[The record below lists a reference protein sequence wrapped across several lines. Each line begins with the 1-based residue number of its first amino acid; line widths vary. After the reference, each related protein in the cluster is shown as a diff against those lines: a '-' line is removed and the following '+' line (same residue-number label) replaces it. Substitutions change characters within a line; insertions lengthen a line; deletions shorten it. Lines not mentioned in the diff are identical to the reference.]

1 MNAAADAVT
10 PGFPL
15 ALAPLMGEDNVVL
28 VRLELRGADGQLVSD
43 NFYWRAAHEAPIARW
58 TGLRPLRSLRRLPR
72 RTKARCRSRC
82 ATRDR
87 WRRLKIS

>member
-43 NFYWRAAHEAPIARW
+43 NFYWRAANEAAYRA
-58 TGLRPLRSLRRLPR
+58 LDRLAP
-72 RTKARCRSRC
+72 
-82 ATRDR
+82 ATVTATP
-87 WRRLKIS
+87 SPQQG